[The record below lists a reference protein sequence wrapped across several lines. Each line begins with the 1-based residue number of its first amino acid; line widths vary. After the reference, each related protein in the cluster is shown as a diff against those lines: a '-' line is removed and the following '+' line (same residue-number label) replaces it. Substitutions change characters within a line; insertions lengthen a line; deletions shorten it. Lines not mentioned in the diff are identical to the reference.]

1 MKQDASVDLNYLLE
15 KVESSALK
23 QSKTE
28 LILVSNKPFQLLD
41 TCFSHQWE
49 DQRKIDIDIIIF
61 KAFF

>member
-28 LILVSNKPFQLLD
+28 LILVSNKPSQLLD
-41 TCFSHQWE
+41 TCFSLQWE

-61 KAFF
+61 KALF